1 MKSHKLSPMRYRPI
15 NPKIESNITYTNRV
29 SEKVY
34 LTGQPINKY
43 WTFDFIE
50 TISDYINFDDIKTIF
65 DVGSRDGH
73 QSVEFR
79 TWFPEAR
86 IVAFEANPNQ
96 ISLCVNTTKKHNV
109 EIVPKAAGDT
119 NGKTIFFI
127 ASNNVGASSL
137 LKNANHPRSNK
148 WPQSKTTVDMVRID
162 DWCSQNNI
170 DTIDLLWMDV
180 QGAEKIVLDGC
191 GDYLKNVSINSPT
204 IPVLHNVDAIS
215 HNDSTEIAEC
225 LTKQLHNPVLWVDTV
240 NNLIAQGVTAIVEC
254 GPGKVLA
261 GLNRRIDKSVTNYTI
276 DTVDN
281 LNKFIDAINE

>member
-191 GDYLKNVSINSPT
+191 GDYLKNVR
-204 IPVLHNVDAIS
+204 AIC
-215 HNDSTEIAEC
+215 TEVEIAHMYENSILKGELDRYLSERGFVELQTFHMGKREIKSLSELSNTIGEC
-225 LTKQLHNPVLWVDTV
+225 DVIYIN
-240 NNLIAQGVTAIVEC
+240 
-254 GPGKVLA
+254 
-261 GLNRRIDKSVTNYTI
+261 KSFYGEV
-276 DTVDN
+276 
-281 LNKFIDAINE
+281 